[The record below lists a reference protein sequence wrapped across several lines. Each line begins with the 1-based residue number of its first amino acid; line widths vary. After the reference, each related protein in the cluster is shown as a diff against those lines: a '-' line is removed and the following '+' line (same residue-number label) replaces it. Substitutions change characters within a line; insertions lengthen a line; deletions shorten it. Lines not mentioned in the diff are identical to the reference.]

1 MSTLHDCQTQLV
13 GLEARRNMLLDQK
26 NHFDGDNPHLNES
39 EKKEELWQIECALRF
54 VNETIDRTKQYVES
68 IHKMDNKQVTE

>member
-39 EKKEELWQIECALRF
+39 EKKEEL
-54 VNETIDRTKQYVES
+54 
-68 IHKMDNKQVTE
+68 